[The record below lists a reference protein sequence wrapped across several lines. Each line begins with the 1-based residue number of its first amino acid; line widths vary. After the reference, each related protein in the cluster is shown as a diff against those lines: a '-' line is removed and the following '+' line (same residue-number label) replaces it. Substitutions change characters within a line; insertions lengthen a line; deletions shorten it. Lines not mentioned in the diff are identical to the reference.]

1 VIPIQLHLSGF
12 LSYRN
17 PVELSF
23 EGFDLACISG
33 QNGAG
38 KSSLLDAITF
48 ALFGEARRRDDA
60 IINNAAD
67 AAEVRLDFEYEDD
80 VYRIQRTKQRGK
92 STLLEFFIQAEDGT
106 WKPLT
111 EATLRATEERIQST
125 LHMDF
130 ETFTNASFFLQGK
143 ADQFAQQR
151 PGDRKRILSSI
162 LGLEIWESYREEAA
176 RRRKGRE
183 TDLAI
188 IEDRIVEIENELKEE
203 DDRKAR
209 LTEAEKEY
217 STQKTLADAKKQLLE
232 QQRVANERFLTD
244 QRQVEKQVAEVERQ
258 RRELEEQTSRLL
270 ERQTERKNLQD
281 QLSREAEIKTAKEA
295 WEKAKVD
302 LESWE
307 KLAANFQKFDKQRAA
322 PLQAIAA
329 EKARLETEIKN
340 LRTAEGDVQRIHS
353 GIAALKD
360 QIAASE
366 AQLDMTRIEAQKRD
380 VFEADLR
387 QITEQKA
394 NLNAENSRLKLEM
407 NEIKSRLDQLKEV
420 SGAACPVCGKPLS
433 PEERKKMISELQA
446 SGKEMGDLYR
456 KNDKTLSEC
465 GSRYKE
471 LEAKLES
478 LKKVDEQIR
487 QQQRALDG
495 KILELNSSE
504 KAIAD
509 WDATGKV
516 KLRELMDEVN
526 GEKYAPEAREKL
538 ATIDAELK
546 DLGYDA
552 AAHEKVRRE
561 EQAGRGS
568 QEEWLKLEKAR
579 ASLAPIEREIET
591 MHDSIEKLQNRVNE
605 LADELATA
613 QERLAKEKEKMPDL
627 AALELENADLQTQ
640 VSDLAMRLAQAK
652 NLVNVL
658 EKLKQQKK
666 DKKEE
671 KESITVEISRLKT
684 LERAFG
690 KDGIPALLIEQALP
704 EIESNANEILE
715 RLSDGN
721 MSVKFETQREFK
733 DKKRDDRKETLDIR
747 IRDGAGEREYEM
759 FSGGEAFRVNFAIRL
774 ALSRVL
780 SRRAGARLR
789 TLVIDEGFG
798 SQDAEGRQRLIEAI
812 NMVQGDFAKILVITH
827 MEELKDAFP
836 ARIEVS
842 KTAGGSFVEV
852 VTA

>member
-1 VIPIQLHLSGF
+1 MIPIQLRLSGF

-80 VYRIQRTKQRGK
+80 VYRIQRTKPRGK
-92 STLLEFFIQAEDGT
+92 STLLEFFIQAGDST

-111 EATLRATEERIQST
+111 EATLRGTEERIQST
-125 LHMDF
+125 LHMDY
-130 ETFTNASFFLQGK
+130 ETFINASFFLQGK

-162 LGLEIWESYREEAA
+162 LGLEIWESYREEAS

-188 IEDRIVEIENELKEE
+188 IEDRILEIENELKEE
-203 DDRKAR
+203 DDRKER
-209 LTEAEKEY
+209 LAEAEVEY
-217 STQKTLADAKKQLLE
+217 TGQKSLADARKQLLE
-232 QQRVANERFLTD
+232 QQRLANERFLND
-244 QRQVEKQVAEVERQ
+244 QRQVEKQEAEVERQ
-258 RRELEEQTSRLL
+258 RKEMEDQAKRLL
-270 ERQTERKNLQD
+270 DRQTERKVLQE
-281 QLSREAEIKTAKEA
+281 QLSREVEIKSAKAA
-295 WEKAKVD
+295 WEKARVE
-302 LESWE
+302 LENWE

-322 PLQAIAA
+322 PLEAIAA
-329 EKARLETEIKN
+329 ERARLETEIKN
-340 LRTAEGDVQRIHS
+340 LRATEADVQRIIS
-353 GIAALKD
+353 GIAVLKD

-366 AQLDMTRIEAQKRD
+366 AQLDLTRIEVQNRD

-394 NLNAENSRLKLEM
+394 NLNSENSRLKLEM
-407 NEIKSRLDQLKEV
+407 NEIKERQNQLKEV
-420 SGAACPVCGKPLS
+420 SGAVCPVCGKPLS
-433 PEERKKMISELQA
+433 PEERIKMIAELQA
-446 SGKEMGDLYR
+446 AGKEKGDLYR
-456 KNDKTLSEC
+456 KNEKNLVEC

-471 LEAKLES
+471 LEAKLDS

-487 QQQRALDG
+487 QQQRMLDG
-495 KILELNSSE
+495 KVLELNSGE
-504 KAIAD
+504 KVIAD
-509 WDATGKV
+509 WEAVGKV
-516 KLRELMDEVN
+516 KLCELVDEVN
-526 GEKYAPEAREKL
+526 GEKFAPEARQKL
-538 ATIDAELK
+538 AAIDAELK
-546 DLGYDA
+546 ALGYDA
-552 AAHEKVRRE
+552 AAHGKVRQE
-561 EQAGRGS
+561 ELAGRSS
-568 QEEWLKLEKAR
+568 QEDWLKLETAR

-591 MHDSIEKLQNRVNE
+591 THGLIEKQQNRVDELTKE
-605 LADELATA
+605 LAAAQQHLA
-613 QERLAKEKEKMPDL
+613 EEKEKMPDL
-627 AALELENADLQTQ
+627 AALELENADLQAR

-658 EKLKQQKK
+658 EKLKGQKK
-666 DKKEE
+666 EKKEE
-671 KESITVEISRLKT
+671 KEAISAEISRLKT

-842 KTAGGSFVEV
+842 KTAGGSIVEV